1 MSQAVVL
8 KELKEKLRRKFWE
21 CKDADEND
29 WRKRLFEFEIE
40 SLNKRIQFL
49 QEISDTANMQVVTTA

>member
-21 CKDADEND
+21 SKDADEND

-49 QEISDTANMQVVTTA
+49 QEISGTGKMQVATTA

>member
-49 QEISDTANMQVVTTA
+49 QEISGAGNM

>member
-21 CKDADEND
+21 SKDADEND

-49 QEISDTANMQVVTTA
+49 QEISGAGKMQVATTA

>member
-21 CKDADEND
+21 SKDADEND

-49 QEISDTANMQVVTTA
+49 HEISGTGKMQIDTTA